1 MLMSSVQPVAM
12 RSAVFCFVS
21 IFTTFVVK
29 AMRRYGGGIFE
40 YWYRF
45 VCCEYFFYTIM
56 PCIASMCTP
65 VCVLSTNVIVF
76 RSVTVTEKVIT
87 VKSINITAVIS
98 F

>member
-1 MLMSSVQPVAM
+1 MAEAYSSIGIDLYVA
-12 RSAVFCFVS
+12 S
-21 IFTTFVVK
+21 I
-29 AMRRYGGGIFE
+29 
-40 YWYRF
+40 
-45 VCCEYFFYTIM
+45 FFYTIM